1 MCTWPWTWSQGC
13 RPNISYQKKNLEK
26 KFASST
32 GDFCILR
39 APPVWVPCTWVSPAW
54 LRGDARP
61 LYSPLRICSECIV
74 AMQSS
79 WCPKRVEKKQKNCT
93 SSVTL
98 RASLGFFLIII
109 PPLAKTQCLLVRF
122 PSFIFCCKSQSAST
136 TFLSLTLSLLSPS
149 HSVTGRGQSILY
161 GLANNRNV
169 ISTPTGF
176 RVILWHQ
183 TQEAQVSWSEKM
195 WEVTGVQNSQNV
207 NYPDFNYTQLKG
219 NLERK
224 EE

>member
-1 MCTWPWTWSQGC
+1 MQLPTLSRTYYIGAQLCILRTWFLQMCEEKRVSLTNWIEPCSNRLLKNRMAYWFSPPFWHFFIYFTPSNFNFTLQQTSCVCTWPWTWSQGC

-79 WCPKRVEKKQKNCT
+79 WCPKRVEKNKKT
-93 SSVTL
+93 V
-98 RASLGFFLIII
+98 
-109 PPLAKTQCLLVRF
+109 PL
-122 PSFIFCCKSQSAST
+122 
-136 TFLSLTLSLLSPS
+136 LSLCALP
-149 HSVTGRGQSILY
+149 
-161 GLANNRNV
+161 
-169 ISTPTGF
+169 
-176 RVILWHQ
+176 
-183 TQEAQVSWSEKM
+183 
-195 WEVTGVQNSQNV
+195 
-207 NYPDFNYTQLKG
+207 
-219 NLERK
+219 
-224 EE
+224 

>member
-1 MCTWPWTWSQGC
+1 MQLPTLSRTYYIGAQLRCRFLQMCEEKRVSLTNWIEPCSNRLLKNRMAYWFSPPFWHFFIYFTPSNFNFTLQQTSCVCTWPWTWSQGC

-79 WCPKRVEKKQKNCT
+79 WCPKRVEKNKKT
-93 SSVTL
+93 V
-98 RASLGFFLIII
+98 
-109 PPLAKTQCLLVRF
+109 PL
-122 PSFIFCCKSQSAST
+122 
-136 TFLSLTLSLLSPS
+136 LSLCALP
-149 HSVTGRGQSILY
+149 
-161 GLANNRNV
+161 
-169 ISTPTGF
+169 
-176 RVILWHQ
+176 
-183 TQEAQVSWSEKM
+183 
-195 WEVTGVQNSQNV
+195 
-207 NYPDFNYTQLKG
+207 
-219 NLERK
+219 
-224 EE
+224 

>member
-1 MCTWPWTWSQGC
+1 MLVRFTLHFVSALNVSSLCGHLGAPKGW
-13 RPNISYQKKNLEK
+13 KK
-26 KFASST
+26 
-32 GDFCILR
+32 
-39 APPVWVPCTWVSPAW
+39 P
-54 LRGDARP
+54 
-61 LYSPLRICSECIV
+61 
-74 AMQSS
+74 
-79 WCPKRVEKKQKNCT
+79 KNCT

-98 RASLGFFLIII
+98 RASLGFFLI

-161 GLANNRNV
+161 GLANYWNV

-183 TQEAQVSWSEKM
+183 TQKAQVSWSEKM
-195 WEVTGVQNSQNV
+195 WEVTGVRNSQNV

-219 NLERK
+219 NLE
-224 EE
+224 

>member
-1 MCTWPWTWSQGC
+1 MHLALDLEPRLYTKHFLPEEKFGEEVRIFYWWLLHSKSAASLSSLHLSVPRVAPRGCSSALLSTSYLLWMYRRYAVVLVSQKG
-13 RPNISYQKKNLEK
+13 
-26 KFASST
+26 
-32 GDFCILR
+32 G
-39 APPVWVPCTWVSPAW
+39 
-54 LRGDARP
+54 
-61 LYSPLRICSECIV
+61 
-74 AMQSS
+74 
-79 WCPKRVEKKQKNCT
+79 KKQKNCT

-98 RASLGFFLIII
+98 RASLGFFIIII